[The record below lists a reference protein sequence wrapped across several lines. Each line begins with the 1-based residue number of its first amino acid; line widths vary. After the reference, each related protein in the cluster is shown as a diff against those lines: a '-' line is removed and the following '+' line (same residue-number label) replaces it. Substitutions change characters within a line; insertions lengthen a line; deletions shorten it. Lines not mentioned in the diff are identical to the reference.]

1 MRLRRIH
8 TILLLWGLMLS
19 PAMVHARYLMPTM
32 DRVLSTS
39 NSIADVTVA
48 SFDKHGSARLIVHEE
63 LKGKQAA
70 LVTGLSLSCFPISPK
85 GIGMKLGQRYLVMCR
100 KDLLYEA
107 STQYEIRARD
117 GVVECLFPQGNDVRG
132 KLQWT
137 SMNEIRKRISGFAPI
152 PTASPDPTP

>member
-1 MRLRRIH
+1 MKQLQLNFIS
-8 TILLLWGLMLS
+8 LAFALMFS
-19 PAMVHARYLMPTM
+19 GGVAHARYLMPTM
-32 DRVLSTS
+32 DKVLDAST
-39 NSIADVTVA
+39 SIADVTVA
-48 SFDKHGSARLIVHEE
+48 SFDKHGSARLTIHEE

-85 GIGMKLGQRYLVMCR
+85 GIGMKFGQRYLVMCR

-132 KLQWT
+132 KLEWT
-137 SMNEIRKRISGFAPI
+137 PMNEIRKRISDFAPI

>member
-1 MRLRRIH
+1 MRHLKLNFISLAF
-8 TILLLWGLMLS
+8 TLMLS
-19 PAMVHARYLMPTM
+19 GGVVHARYLMPTM
-32 DRVLSTS
+32 DEVLNAST
-39 NSIADVTVA
+39 SIADVTVA

>member
-1 MRLRRIH
+1 MRHLKLNSIF
-8 TILLLWGLMLS
+8 LAFALMLS
-19 PAMVHARYLMPTM
+19 GGVVHARYLMPTM
-32 DRVLSTS
+32 DKVLNAST
-39 NSIADVTVA
+39 SIADVTVA
-48 SFDKHGSARLIVHEE
+48 SFDKHGSARLTIHEE

-85 GIGMKLGQRYLVMCR
+85 GIGMKFGQRYIVICR

-107 STQYEIRARD
+107 STQYEIRVRN

-137 SMNEIRKRISGFAPI
+137 PMKEIRKRISGFAPI
-152 PTASPDPTP
+152 PIASPDPTP